1 MASVVPKIHF
11 WTIHIYKV
19 FLWHAYLTF
28 LIFDPQK
35 MPLEAW
41 CKSIFS
47 FNWKYFRIVE
57 PMLWVKPP
65 QGGVRCLGHVRAVH
79 YMWQEKGYIIDP
91 PPFEHFSISENPLIC
106 NLIFR
111 LHICALWYDA
121 KEVLDIKHFFIAYA
135 SKVLRMP
142 NSVKKS
148 GVVGVN
154 FFQSSW
160 QE

>member
-1 MASVVPKIHF
+1 MGPQLSQKFIFGPSIFTKYFCGVLIWPFWPSKNAALRGMMQVYIFIQLKVLQKGRTYALGQTASGRGEVLR
-11 WTIHIYKV
+11 T
-19 FLWHAYLTF
+19 
-28 LIFDPQK
+28 
-35 MPLEAW
+35 
-41 CKSIFS
+41 CKSCSLYVTRKRIYYWSSS
-47 FNWKYFRIVE
+47 FWAFFHFR
-57 PMLWVKPP
+57 K
-65 QGGVRCLGHVRAVH
+65 
-79 YMWQEKGYIIDP
+79 
-91 PPFEHFSISENPLIC
+91 S